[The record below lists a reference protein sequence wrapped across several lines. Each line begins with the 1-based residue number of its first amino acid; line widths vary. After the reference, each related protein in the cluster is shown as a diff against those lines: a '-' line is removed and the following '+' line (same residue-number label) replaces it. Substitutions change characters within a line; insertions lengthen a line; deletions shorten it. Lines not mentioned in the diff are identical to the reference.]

1 MYCFLLQVHVQPYLE
16 FQMQFEKCVKVDI
29 FFNQLGIVPIILH
42 EGVRIDYPNI
52 LAIEIIFHLA
62 FRLARIRC
70 FIGTRKKFNL
80 CV

>member
-70 FIGTRKKFNL
+70 FIGTRKQFNL